1 LIDAPNILV
10 SARKKPIRPGVQQ
23 MDYGSKP
30 TDDGFLS
37 DISSDVAEEIKR
49 TDPVAAKYLRP
60 LLGAKELI
68 NNTERYCLWLVEVEP
83 SEIRKSQV
91 LSERVAAVRS
101 FRSASKKGKTQEDA
115 ERPTEFQEIRQ
126 PETDYIAVPRVSS
139 ENRDYVPMALCP
151 SKTIASDSLQTVPS
165 GNLRTFG
172 VLMSRPFNAWNKSV
186 SGRLK
191 SDTRISGTI
200 TYNNFPFPETSVE
213 QDKQI
218 EEASQ
223 KVLEAREK
231 FPNSSLADLYDPNA
245 MPSDLRKAHQQ
256 LDKVVLAA
264 FGLKAS
270 ASDEE
275 ILSDLF
281 RRYEELTKGLI

>member
-1 LIDAPNILV
+1 VTVCVNTTAWAFGIFTIDSAINAVLGTWYPEPILGSPPENFDPYLI
-10 SARKKPIRPGVQQ
+10 
-23 MDYGSKP
+23 
-30 TDDGFLS
+30 
-37 DISSDVAEEIKR
+37 
-49 TDPVAAKYLRP
+49 
-60 LLGAKELI
+60 
-68 NNTERYCLWLVEVEP
+68 
-83 SEIRKSQV
+83 
-91 LSERVAAVRS
+91 
-101 FRSASKKGKTQEDA
+101 
-115 ERPTEFQEIRQ
+115 
-126 PETDYIAVPRVSS
+126 
-139 ENRDYVPMALCP
+139 
-151 SKTIASDSLQTVPS
+151 PS

-172 VLMSRPFNAWNKSV
+172 LLMSHPFNVWNKTV

-200 TYNNFPFPETSVE
+200 THNNFPFPETSAE

-223 KVLEAREK
+223 QVLSAREK

-256 LDKVVLAA
+256 LDKSVLAA
-264 FGLKAS
+264 FGLKA
-270 ASDEE
+270 AAPDEE